1 MTQRSADTLRIE
13 QWVEVGVHAE
23 SSEGAS
29 AGVVKPFQFDDG
41 KLPSLPN
48 AVIYLEKA
56 MQDDSISLHR
66 LAELL
71 SNDPVL
77 AARLVRVANS
87 AYYRGVSP
95 VENVPEA
102 VSRIGFSA
110 TRNLA
115 LVLLQNS
122 FKARHEVVASMIGD
136 LWMQSVR
143 TAAVASAFSR
153 HYQLVDANR
162 AMLGGLMYNV
172 GAMLLL
178 TRIDEKVD
186 NISQEIVELLLAK
199 HSCQFGVN
207 LLKHWEMD
215 PELVQVVA
223 NRDNWQRSHAES
235 PDLADLILVARCCT
249 TGADGTPPDL
259 EYCEALPA
267 YACIQQ
273 FLNLSE
279 PLSSVVEAAEES
291 IARTLEMLA

>member
-1 MTQRSADTLRIE
+1 M
-13 QWVEVGVHAE
+13 HAE
-23 SSEGAS
+23 ISEGS
-29 AGVVKPFQFDDG
+29 GVGMVKPFEFDDG

-56 MQDDSISLHR
+56 MRDDSVSLR
-66 LAELL
+66 QLAELL
-71 SNDPVL
+71 GKDPVL
-77 AARLVRVANS
+77 AARLVRVSNS

-95 VENVPEA
+95 VENVPDA

-115 LVLLQNS
+115 LVLLENS
-122 FKARHEVVASMIGD
+122 FKARHDVVNTMISE
-136 LWMQSVR
+136 LWMQSLR

-186 NISQEIVELLLAK
+186 NISREIAERLLERHSQE
-199 HSCQFGVN
+199 FGVN
-207 LLKHWEMD
+207 LLNHWEMD

-223 NRDNWQRSHAES
+223 NRNHWMRTHDES
-235 PDLADLILVARCCT
+235 PDLADLILVARCCIT
-249 TGADGTPPDL
+249 AEDGTPPDL
-259 EYCEALPA
+259 EYCESLPA
-267 YACIQQ
+267 YSRIRQ

-279 PLSSVVEAAEES
+279 PLVSVIDAAEES
-291 IARTLEMLA
+291 IQETLNMLA